1 MTLIKKRQQLQINC
15 GRTASSQKDD
25 GTLACTVY
33 RKSESSVYFIFC
45 HLFHE
50 INDITTTRS
59 VVLQCL
65 PLHLGDTSSEFFLS
79 CSDADSASDSRQVPF
94 GVLRVLTEAT
104 PPELG
109 SIALILKRNIVID
122 EIPSTSQALCLLFSI
137 WITPKSRD
145 ERPKRLKYLSV
156 LATVRFL
163 GRPGRF
169 GRFWCERT
177 DEGFQT
183 LQPEVSGLQR
193 SAQRLHSQIVA
204 QLQHHPKSGEA
215 L

>member
-1 MTLIKKRQQLQINC
+1 MMERWPALFTESQVFAEFYRVASKNLKKELYEALDHHTTGLIDLFKSRKGVVGQSLDRHLLQPIN
-15 GRTASSQKDD
+15 TQ
-25 GTLACTVY
+25 
-33 RKSESSVYFIFC
+33 
-45 HLFHE
+45 

-122 EIPSTSQALCLLFSI
+122 EIPSTSQAFCLLFSI
-137 WITPKSRD
+137 WITPK
-145 ERPKRLKYLSV
+145 V
-156 LATVRFL
+156 
-163 GRPGRF
+163 
-169 GRFWCERT
+169 
-177 DEGFQT
+177 
-183 LQPEVSGLQR
+183 
-193 SAQRLHSQIVA
+193 
-204 QLQHHPKSGEA
+204 
-215 L
+215 